1 MSPENLENLIDT
13 ASSNV
18 LYWQQQADEASCL
31 LVKGSCRDEAR
42 RSAKAVADLVAQRTP
57 ETVRAMEEARGL
69 L

>member
-1 MSPENLENLIDT
+1 MSPENLENLIEA

-18 LYWQQQADEASCL
+18 LYWQRKADQASCL
-31 LVKGSCRDEAR
+31 VEKGACRDEAR
-42 RSAKAVADLVAQRTP
+42 RSAKAVADLVAQRSP